1 MSKCREA
8 FEELYGKQEL
18 VRSITNPEFYADFEV
33 TRAWR
38 YWQAAWN
45 AATQNA
51 VEICEGQMTG
61 VNPVGDMAR
70 EECAEAIEREQCE

>member
-8 FEELYGKQEL
+8 YAAYCAAIYPRISMLYE
-18 VRSITNPEFYADFEV
+18 D
-33 TRAWR
+33 
-38 YWQAAWN
+38 WQDAWN

-51 VEICEGQMTG
+51 VEICEGQITG

-70 EECAEAIEREQCE
+70 EDCAEAIEREQCE

>member
-45 AATQNA
+45 AATKNA
-51 VEICEGQMTG
+51 AIVADQHYAST
-61 VNPVGDMAR
+61 
-70 EECAEAIEREQCE
+70 EAIEAILKEIEP